1 MYIYIH
7 SDTQYICIQ
16 IYICIYICLNVYI
29 YIYTHIYICTL
40 KVKVLVAQSCLPET
54 ITILLISYILIQNK
68 KFFKNK

>member
-1 MYIYIH
+1 MYIQTHIYMYSDIYMYIYMSECIYIYIYIH
-7 SDTQYICIQ
+7 
-16 IYICIYICLNVYI
+16 
-29 YIYTHIYICTL
+29 THIYICTL